1 MSSGGHHPGVDD
13 LAVGRAL
20 RAIRVR
26 KRLRQADVAEI
37 AKVSPSTVSRLE
49 RGRMDR
55 LQVGTIRSVCAALD
69 VRLLL
74 QARWEGGELDRLV
87 SSRHSAMHEVLA
99 RLFLELP
106 EWITSPEVT
115 FSEYGER
122 GSIDILAWH
131 PATRSLLVI
140 ELKTEIVDVQDT
152 VAVLDKKVR
161 LARKIAT
168 DRGWRPAIVSA
179 WLLVAD
185 GRTNRRR
192 VEAHRTMLRNAF
204 PHDGRQIAAWLRRPE
219 GRVLALS
226 FLSSGPRRTA
236 GPSLATVRRV
246 RRPRSASKMPR
257 GSASKAP
264 PG

>member
-1 MSSGGHHPGVDD
+1 MSGARHHRGVDD

-26 KRLRQADVAEI
+26 KRLRQADVAE
-37 AKVSPSTVSRLE
+37 AANVSPTTVSRLE

-55 LQVGTIRSVCAALD
+55 VQLGTIRSVCAALD
-69 VRLLL
+69 VRLVLEP
-74 QARWEGGELDRLV
+74 RWEGGELDRLV
-87 SSRHSAMHEVLA
+87 SSRHSAMHEVVA
-99 RLFLELP
+99 RLFLEMP

-115 FSEYGER
+115 FSVFGER

-140 ELKTEIVDVQDT
+140 ELKTEIIDVQDT
-152 VAVLDKKVR
+152 VAVLDRKVR

-168 DRGWRPAIVSA
+168 DRGWQPATVSA

-192 VEAHRTMLRNAF
+192 VEAHRTMLRSAF
-204 PHDGRQIAAWLRRPE
+204 PDDGRGAAAWLRRPE
-219 GRVLALS
+219 GRLLALS
-226 FLSSGPRRTA
+226 FLSSGPGRNT
-236 GPSLATVRRV
+236 GPSLAAIKRV
-246 RRPRSASKMPR
+246 RRPRSASRAPR
-257 GSASKAP
+257 G
-264 PG
+264 

>member
-1 MSSGGHHPGVDD
+1 MSLDRHDPRVDD
-13 LAVGRAL
+13 LAIGRSL

-26 KRLRQADVAEI
+26 KRLRQADVAEL
-37 AKVSPSTVSRLE
+37 AHVSPSTVSRVE
-49 RGRMDR
+49 RGRMEH
-55 LQVGTIRSVCAALD
+55 LQLGTIRSVCAVLD
-69 VRLLL
+69 VRIVL

-87 SSRHSAMHEVLA
+87 SSRHSAMHEVVA
-99 RLFLELP
+99 RLFLEVP
-106 EWITSPEVT
+106 EWITAPEVT
-115 FSEYGER
+115 FSEFGER

-152 VAVLDKKVR
+152 VAVLDRKVR

-192 VEAHRTMLRNAF
+192 VEAHRTMLRNAY
-204 PHDGRQIAAWLRRPE
+204 PHDGRRVAAWLREPE
-219 GRVLALS
+219 GRILALS
-226 FLSSGPRRTA
+226 FLSSGPGRTV
-236 GPSLATVRRV
+236 GPSLAAVRRV
-246 RRPRSASKMPR
+246 RRPRSASKVPR
-257 GSASKAP
+257 GSASKAA